1 MNQSRSVIQWLLGDD
16 NPAVKYR
23 TLLELLEKRP
33 DDETVL
39 RAKELILNWLPQTAD
54 SKWMDSAKNLRM
66 TYNLTAL
73 AECALTREDIEI
85 SRAVAGY
92 FLPARNSG
100 TPGLQYNGQFDSN
113 CCDAMVIRAL
123 VALGYG
129 DHKKVRGWLKAFS
142 EYQLPDGG
150 MLCLHRI
157 KKLKYS
163 PKSCMK
169 DNLHILLMLAVCRKQ
184 GLEFKYTA
192 GIVNYFL
199 KRQLFY
205 RSDAPRRLVLSS
217 VPGKRMIDSFFPAEP
232 MRVGL
237 PQILYSLSILGAG
250 QRPEMAAAWQLIE
263 SKKDSSGKYRIEGTV
278 AKSYLPRERVGKASK
293 WVTLYVLLARKHAA
307 NPPAQLECG

>member
-1 MNQSRSVIQWLLGDD
+1 
-16 NPAVKYR
+16 
-23 TLLELLEKRP
+23 
-33 DDETVL
+33 
-39 RAKELILNWLPQTAD
+39 
-54 SKWMDSAKNLRM
+54 MDGAKNLRM

-92 FLPARNSG
+92 FPRAGSKG
-100 TPGLQYNGQFDSN
+100 IPGLQYNGQFDSN
-113 CCDAMVIRAL
+113 CCDAMVARAL

-129 DHKKVRGWLKAFS
+129 DHDKVRGWLEAFS

-157 KKLKYS
+157 ERLKHN

-169 DNLHILLMLAVCRKQ
+169 DNLHILLMLAECRKH

-192 GIVNYFL
+192 GILDYFL
-199 KRQLFY
+199 KRQIFY
-205 RSDAPRRLVLSS
+205 RSDEPGKLVLSS
-217 VPGKRMIDSFFPAEP
+217 APGKRMIDSFFPAEP

-278 AKSYLPRERVGKASK
+278 AKSYLPKEFVGKASK
-293 WVTLYVLLARKHAA
+293 WITLYALLARKYAA
-307 NPPAQLECG
+307 NQPAQLERG